1 MERDDEE
8 MGICFL
14 HWKTIDCFVSW
25 WKKYKNRPLLTS
37 LSTPRI
43 RIERCRRQILPI
55 LDKSFS
61 LSLRFHIAQ
70 KRNDGSTKRGREIK
84 AKERKKREKIRNQS
98 PNVHARTIPIAC
110 CRWLLSVAVA
120 THERTKR
127 RRKGILTSKLVEEEE
142 EGWVFGS
149 CLFTRLY
156 RNLPLFPFKCYW
168 DYFSFFRGA
177 AALNNFEYVVP
188 AW

>member
-1 MERDDEE
+1 M
-8 MGICFL
+8 
-14 HWKTIDCFVSW
+14 
-25 WKKYKNRPLLTS
+25 KKYKNRPLLTS

-84 AKERKKREKIRNQS
+84 AKERKKKRENKKSIAECS
-98 PNVHARTIPIAC
+98 RTNDPH
-110 CRWLLSVAVA
+110 RLLSLAPLSRRRH
-120 THERTKR
+120 TREDKK